1 MKKRGLEVKEEENV
15 EKEAENEEKEVENEG
30 KEGSEEKVLEGSSVS
45 KQMHPSKFS
54 LFTSVK

>member
-1 MKKRGLEVKEEENV
+1 MKKRGLEVKEEE
-15 EKEAENEEKEVENEG
+15 KEVENEE

-54 LFTSVK
+54 IFTSVK